1 MKPVA
6 DEMLATGRDHFAPE
20 AVRLA
25 GGTALAYTARDPTA
39 ARPNEDALALL
50 PLDDERAVIALAD
63 GAGGEP
69 GGAEAAALTLR
80 TLQQRLREARSR
92 PPAEGLRAPILDAIE
107 AANRQV
113 LSSLPGALTTLEV
126 VEIGVR
132 YVRSYHIGDSGTLL
146 MGGRGRIKYRT
157 ISHSPVGYAVE
168 AGLVEAGEALFH
180 EDLHLV
186 SNLLGTREMRIDI
199 GPRLRLTPRDTLL
212 VASDGLGDN
221 LLPSELVELAR
232 RGPLVQVRDRLAAL
246 GHRRMLEPAA
256 GAPSKQDD
264 LSFVLFRPGPPRGT
278 AADARR

>member
-1 MKPVA
+1 MKPLT
-6 DEMLATGRDHFAPE
+6 DEMLAIGHDHYAPE

-25 GGTALAYTARDPTA
+25 SGTALAYTARDPTA
-39 ARPNEDALALL
+39 DRPNEDALALL

-80 TLQQRLREARSR
+80 TLQRSLREARAQ
-92 PPAEGLRAPILDAIE
+92 PPAEGLRAAILDAIE
-107 AANRQV
+107 AANRQ
-113 LSSLPGALTTLEV
+113 LLDTLPGALTTLEV
-126 VEIGVR
+126 VEIGAWH
-132 YVRSYHIGDSGTLL
+132 VRSYHIGDSGTLL

-199 GPRLRLTPRDTLL
+199 GPRLRLAPRDTLL

-221 LLPSELVELAR
+221 LLPRELVELAR
-232 RGPLVQVRDRLAAL
+232 KSPLERVRDRLAAL
-246 GHRRMLEPAA
+246 GRRRMLEPTA
-256 GAPSKQDD
+256 GAPSKPDD
-264 LSFVLFRPGPPRGT
+264 LSFVLFRPDPPR
-278 AADARR
+278 